1 MDELV
6 SCQHCGHKVSITADC
21 CPSCGHSLNPFYNNC
36 GLGCLVLLLLTPV
49 MTLCAYLIFLVALLM
64 VGDFLLA
71 FVIAFFGTCFVMA
84 LVVTKIKKALLRRP
98 FKGGR
103 DGGLF

>member
-6 SCQHCGHKVSITADC
+6 SCQHCGHKVYITANC
-21 CPSCGHSLNPFYNNC
+21 CPSCGRSLNPLNTSF
-36 GLGCLVLLLLTPV
+36 GCFVLLLVTLAL
-49 MTLCAYLIFLVALLM
+49 TLCSTLIFWVALL
-64 VGDFLLA
+64 VGIDFLLA
-71 FVIAFFGTCFVMA
+71 FVIAFFVMVIVMLPVA
-84 LVVTKIKKALLRRP
+84 SMTNKALRRRP